1 MYNTDKSITKDELT
15 DAIIQSLEEVGIE
28 VEQGKPGTVGEQLI
42 TLDDGRTVKM
52 KDLKFSDLFPM
63 IPEPKPPKRM
73 NPAEIEVIKVKDW
86 QVKFRYRGKTFL
98 LHDESADGDS
108 IVALYE
114 FKAGEFGKYT
124 LEHIKSAYGT
134 MYRNHFDTRRRIS
147 EPYSRMD
154 MGYFEWFLNRIG
166 FSVKL
171 EEYCD
176 KATEV

>member
-1 MYNTDKSITKDELT
+1 MLQHKITQEDLASIV
-15 DAIIQSLEEVGIE
+15 QSLKEVGIDVTE
-28 VEQGKPGTVGEQLI
+28 NGTEDSVIE
-42 TLDDGRTVKM
+42 LDDGRTVKM

-63 IPEPKPPKRM
+63 IPEPKPLKRM
-73 NPAEIEVIKVKDW
+73 NPTEIKVIKVKDW

-124 LEHIKSAYGT
+124 LEHIKSTYGT
-134 MYRNHFDTRRRIS
+134 MYRDHFDTRRRIS